1 MINFVVL
8 KESLN
13 FGFLSHKIGNSTK
26 YTIIN
31 QPTCIDINIKE
42 NDVYYQF
49 WKITINFHDYIKNDD
64 YNPVGLIIS
73 ISTNEIYSDD
83 YING

>member
-13 FGFLSHKIGNSTK
+13 FGFLSYKIGNLTK

-31 QPTCIDINIKE
+31 QPTCININIKE
-42 NDVYYQF
+42 NDGFYQF
-49 WKITINFHDYIKNDD
+49 GKIAIKFNDYIKNDD
-64 YNPVGLIIS
+64 YDGGEFILF
-73 ISTNEIYSDD
+73 DD
-83 YING
+83 